1 MLICLWRCFK
11 RSRCFRIDFINMSI
25 SLISLSVSHLSLLK
39 FTNYLRFWECC
50 ANAVWSGCFTS
61 IINHVLYN
69 LYQIK
74 LVVMWFLCR
83 FVNHVF
89 HKLGPLQMSLIYNLY
104 GVVRLWR
111 RNIFRDRSPL
121 CFLRNFEID
130 FRFCIQNILN
140 SHIIF
145 FC

>member
-25 SLISLSVSHLSLLK
+25 GLISLYVSHLSLLQ

-50 ANAVWSGCFTS
+50 ANAVWSGFFTR

-104 GVVRLWR
+104 GVGRLWR

-140 SHIIF
+140 SHILF